1 MLKVIVDTNVL
12 VSSLIQRSYPFL
24 VVDFILMESRIEIC
38 ISDDVITE
46 YFDVLNRVK
55 FFKYPDYEVRSK
67 ILLSSIKRIG
77 FMHFPTI
84 KVDII
89 KDESDNR
96 FLELAETCSADYLIT
111 GNTKHFPMEKFKSTK
126 IISPKEFYQIIIG

>member
-12 VSSLIQRSYPFL
+12 VSSLIQHSYPFL

-46 YFDVLNRVK
+46 YFNVLNRVK
-55 FFKYPDYEVRSK
+55 FFKYPDYEVRSQM
-67 ILLSSIKRIG
+67 LLSSIKKIG
-77 FMHFPTI
+77 IMHFPTI

-96 FLELAETCSADYLIT
+96 FLELAETCNADYIIT
-111 GNTKHFPMEKFKSTK
+111 GNTKDFR
-126 IISPKEFYQIIIG
+126 

>member
-12 VSSLIQRSYPFL
+12 ISSLIQHSYPFL

-38 ISDDVITE
+38 ISDDIITE
-46 YFDVLNRVK
+46 YFDVLSRVK

-67 ILLSSIKRIG
+67 ILLSSIKKIG
-77 FMHFPTI
+77 FIHFPTI
-84 KVDII
+84 KLDII

-96 FLELAETCSADYLIT
+96 FMELAETCNADYLIT
-111 GNTKHFPMEKFKSTK
+111 GNTKHFPMQKYKSTK
-126 IISPKEFYQIIIG
+126 IVSPKEFYEIVIG